1 MATAVSTPTENR
13 VAISATKLL
22 INGKW
27 VESVSGKRF
36 KTVNPSTGEA
46 ICDVAEAERIREAA
60 RCRDIRINAFILQAL
75 KNTWNQQLPLHVA
88 IEAPLTAHPQQ
99 EDRIL

>member
-46 ICDVAEAERIREAA
+46 ICDVAEADAADVNLAVKAA
-60 RCRDIRINAFILQAL
+60 RAAFDA
-75 KNTWNQQLPLHVA
+75 K
-88 IEAPLTAHPQQ
+88 APLAPYVGRRARAVTSEPARGPHG
-99 EDRIL
+99 EARG